1 VNPPISPTSVMV
13 GPTCADLVSS
23 IFGKDICSI
32 FPHQNRWSGEL
43 ENPAIKQKEALLA
56 VYPSD
61 AWEQRVRKMSSAQI
75 SAIYLRLKEQGKVK

>member
-1 VNPPISPTSVMV
+1 
-13 GPTCADLVSS
+13 
-23 IFGKDICSI
+23 
-32 FPHQNRWSGEL
+32 L